1 MSKIM
6 EELYEEARTEAMLEA
21 KLEGARNMLMEN
33 FPEETI
39 ARCIGLPLEKVQQLA
54 EELKVQV

>member
-1 MSKIM
+1 MSRIM
-6 EELYEEARTEAMLEA
+6 EEFAIEERTEA

-39 ARCIGLPLEKVQQLA
+39 ARCIGLPLETVQQLA
-54 EELKVQV
+54 EELKVPAEQ